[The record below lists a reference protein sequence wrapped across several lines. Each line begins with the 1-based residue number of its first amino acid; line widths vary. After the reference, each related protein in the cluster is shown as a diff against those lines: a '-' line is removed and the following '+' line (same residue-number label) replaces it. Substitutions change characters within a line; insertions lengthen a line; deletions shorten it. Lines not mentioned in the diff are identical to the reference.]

1 MTDESR
7 DIPPDVR
14 RINVDVLHE
23 VRSWM
28 FTLGCTEAELRLAVR
43 AVGDSPD
50 AVRAYLHDWKG

>member
-1 MTDESR
+1 MTDETS

-14 RINVDVLHE
+14 RINVDVPHE

-28 FTLGCTEAELRLAVR
+28 FNFGCTEGELRLAVR

-50 AVRAYLHDWKG
+50 AVRAYLHDGKG